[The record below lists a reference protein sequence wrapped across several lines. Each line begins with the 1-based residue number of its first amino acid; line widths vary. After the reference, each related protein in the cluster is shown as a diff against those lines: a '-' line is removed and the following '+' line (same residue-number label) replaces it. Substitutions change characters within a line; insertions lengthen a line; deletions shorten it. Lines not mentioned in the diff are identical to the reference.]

1 MSEPTPTDP
10 SRRSLLCAALG
21 AGAAALGV
29 AMLAPPLVVLVAP
42 AVEAE
47 AGMTGGGP
55 RWVDLGPA
63 ARFAVG
69 AAPRRVVL
77 RADRR
82 DAWRVEAAVA
92 LGTIWVQRP
101 KADVFTIHSAT
112 CTHLGCAVDFR
123 EAAFI
128 CPCHGARFAANGG
141 LAPMPDGVPNP
152 APRGLDALA
161 WRLVAGV
168 DHLEVAWQRFELNV
182 PDQRPVGGGA
192 A

>member
-1 MSEPTPTDP
+1 MSEPTPPDP
-10 SRRSLLCAALG
+10 ARRSLLCAALG
-21 AGAAALGV
+21 AGAAAVGV
-29 AMLAPPLVVLVAP
+29 ALLTPPLVVLVAP
-42 AVEAE
+42 AVEP
-47 AGMTGGGP
+47 GP
-55 RWVDLGPA
+55 GREGDGLRWIDLGPA
-63 ARFAVG
+63 ARFGVG

-77 RADRR
+77 RTDRR
-82 DAWRVEAAVA
+82 DAWRVETGVA

-101 KADVFTIHSAT
+101 KTDTFLIHSAT

-128 CPCHGARFAANGG
+128 CPCHGARFAADGG
-141 LAPMPDGVPNP
+141 LAPMPDGAPNP

-168 DHLEVAWQRFELNV
+168 DHLEVAWQRFALNV